1 MYCNQNIEVGTYYIY
16 TTIYMHIIMMCTSRY
31 YSHIS
36 FMHFIVFAFDIKLPR
51 SEAARLLASLGAA
64 LWGGAAVGT
73 ATFA

>member
-1 MYCNQNIEVGTYYIY
+1 
-16 TTIYMHIIMMCTSRY
+16 MHIIMMCTSRY
-31 YSHIS
+31 YNHIS